1 MNSFAPPS
9 PAPQAAAHQPI
20 MVDGFGRQIRY
31 LRLSI
36 TDRCDLRCTY
46 CMPHDMRFMPRRELL
61 TLDELD
67 RLASA
72 FIARGVEHIRI
83 TGGEPLVRGDCLDLI
98 ARLMRHKHDGRLKE
112 VTITSNG
119 TRLAQK
125 AARLAE
131 LGVERI
137 NVSLDTLDAER
148 FASITRLGQLDVV
161 LNGIDAALA
170 AGISVKINMVTMA
183 ETSLSEIM
191 GMTRWAH
198 GKGMDISLIESM
210 PMAHGEKLEFL
221 SLAKVEADLAQH
233 WTLQPL
239 AHRTSGPSR
248 YVRVQ
253 ETGGRIGFIA
263 PMSGNFCASCN
274 RVRVT
279 AAGRLYPCLGHDLYF
294 DFAKIMRGEDGLGQ
308 DALGNDAALDAL
320 VARAMHQKPE
330 QHDFVS
336 AIEQGNAAVS
346 RTMSATGG

>member
-1 MNSFAPPS
+1 MNSFAPS
-9 PAPQAAAHQPI
+9 SAPLRPAAHQPI

-46 CMPHDMRFMPRRELL
+46 CMPHDMRFMPRKELL

-72 FIARGVEHIRI
+72 FIARGVQHIRI
-83 TGGEPLVRGDCLDLI
+83 TGGEPLVRGDCLDLV
-98 ARLMRHKHDGRLKE
+98 ARLMRHKHDGALKE

-119 TRLAQK
+119 TRLAQN
-125 AARLAE
+125 AARLAD

-148 FASITRLGQLDVV
+148 FASITRLGRLDVV
-161 LNGIDAALA
+161 LGGIDAALA
-170 AGISVKINMVTMA
+170 AGIKVKINMVTMA
-183 ETSLSEIM
+183 DTRLSEIIEM
-191 GMTRWAH
+191 ARWAH
-198 GKGMDISLIESM
+198 GKGMDISLIETM
-210 PMAHGEKLEFL
+210 PMAHGEKPEFL

-233 WTLQPL
+233 WTLHEA

-248 YVRVQ
+248 YMEVQ

-294 DFAKIMRGEDGLGQ
+294 DFAKIMRQED
-308 DALGNDAALDAL
+308 DMGNMAHDDAALDAL

-330 QHDFVS
+330 QHDFVN
-336 AIEQGNAAVS
+336 AIEQGNAAVL

>member
-1 MNSFAPPS
+1 MNSFVPP
-9 PAPQAAAHQPI
+9 PKAPQAAGHPAA

-46 CMPHDMRFMPRRELL
+46 CMPRDMRFMPRRELL

-98 ARLMRHKHDGRLKE
+98 ARLMRHKHDGGLKE

-119 TRLAQK
+119 TRLALQ
-125 AARLAE
+125 AQRLAD

-148 FASITRLGQLDVV
+148 FASITRLGRLDAV
-161 LNGIDAALA
+161 LSGIDAALS
-170 AGISVKINMVTMA
+170 AGISVKINMVAMA
-183 ETSLSEIM
+183 GTSLSEIM

-210 PMAHGEKLEFL
+210 PMAHGAKPEFL
-221 SLAKVEADLAQH
+221 SLAMVEQDLAQH
-233 WTLQPL
+233 WTLSE
-239 AHRTSGPSR
+239 AAYRTSGPSR
-248 YVRVQ
+248 YMAVK

-274 RVRVT
+274 RIRVT

-294 DFAKIMRGEDGLGQ
+294 DFAKIMRSKDNM
-308 DALGNDAALDAL
+308 GNDEAAGQKALDAL

-330 QHDFVS
+330 QHDFAS
-336 AIEQGNAAVS
+336 AIEQGHAAVS

>member
-1 MNSFAPPS
+1 MNSPFPPPGKSLPASSSS
-9 PAPQAAAHQPI
+9 PGMI
-20 MVDGFGRQIRY
+20 DGFGRQIRY

-46 CMPHDMRFMPRRELL
+46 CMPRNMTFMPRKELL

-83 TGGEPLVRGDCLDLI
+83 TGGEPLVRGDCLDLVE
-98 ARLMRHKHDGRLKE
+98 RLMRHRASGALKE

-119 TRLAQK
+119 TQLARK
-125 AARLAE
+125 AARLAD

-137 NVSLDTLDAER
+137 NVSLDTLDPQH
-148 FASITRLGQLDVV
+148 FAAITRLGRLDVV
-161 LNGIDAALA
+161 LDGIEAALA
-170 AGISVKINMVTMA
+170 AGIRVKINMVTMA
-183 ETSLSEIM
+183 ETRLEEIIAM
-191 GMTRWAH
+191 AEWAH
-198 GKGMDISLIESM
+198 GKGMDISLIETM
-210 PMAHGEKLEFL
+210 PMAHGETLEFL
-221 SLAKVEADLAQH
+221 SLAGVEADLARH

-248 YVRVQ
+248 YLGVK

-263 PMSGNFCASCN
+263 PMSGNFCATCN

-279 AAGRLYPCLGHDLYF
+279 ATGRLYPCLGHDLYF
-294 DFAKIMRGEDGLGQ
+294 DFARVLRSNDGAG
-308 DALGNDAALDAL
+308 DEAALDAL
-320 VARAMHQKPE
+320 AARAMHQKPE
-330 QHDFVS
+330 QHDFVNAIAQGS
-336 AIEQGNAAVS
+336 AATA